1 MTTAGATGSSAPAYR
16 DGEPADDERME
27 ARVAPP
33 PRSTNRG
40 RIKFLVTPDDAA
52 VYMDDKYLGAADD
65 LAANGRGVVAEPGT
79 HSITVTRPG
88 YKSKTVEVTA
98 RAGSPVDVVVELEK

>member
-1 MTTAGATGSSAPAYR
+1 
-16 DGEPADDERME
+16 ME
-27 ARVAPP
+27 VRAAPP
-33 PRSTNRG
+33 PRPSSRG
-40 RIKFLVTPDDAA
+40 RIKFRVTPEDAA

-65 LAANGRGVVAEPGT
+65 LEANTRGVVAEPGT

-88 YKSKTVEVTA
+88 YKSKTVEVTS

>member
-1 MTTAGATGSSAPAYR
+1 M
-16 DGEPADDERME
+16 
-27 ARVAPP
+27 
-33 PRSTNRG
+33 
-40 RIKFLVTPDDAA
+40 TPDDAA

-65 LAANGRGVVAEPGT
+65 LAANPRGIIAEPGT
-79 HSITVTRPG
+79 HTITVTRPG